1 MKQQLVTPAIAELV
15 PYQGGKPIEEVVR
28 EFGVE
33 APIKLASNENPLGP
47 SPRALQAAQAALGE
61 IYRYPDGAAYRLRS
75 AIAEYHGVRMDEVLH
90 GNGSNEI
97 IELVVRTFTTAE
109 HHIVF
114 GEPGFAMYRVTAQ
127 AHGVDFTAV
136 PTHDYKHDVE
146 GLIAAVRP
154 NTRVMLLDNPNN
166 PTGTYLSKGEVTEL
180 LTRVPPEV
188 IVVMDEA
195 YFEYT
200 DAPDYPDSLE
210 LRDLREHLV
219 VLRTFSKIY
228 GLAGLRVGYGIGARG
243 LMDFA
248 NRIRAPFNVGV
259 VSQEAAIAAL
269 GDTAH
274 LDASQRLNRTER
286 VRLTRE
292 LTRRGASVSP
302 SQANFV
308 LAHFDRPAEPIYQ
321 ALLRKGVIVRPF
333 ARLPQSLRITVGTE
347 SDNQRFLDAIDEVMR

>member
-1 MKQQLVTPAIAELV
+1 MVTPGIAGLV

-28 EFGVE
+28 EFGVD
-33 APIKLASNENPLGP
+33 APTKLASNENPLGP
-47 SPRALQAAQAALGE
+47 SPRALRAAQAAMNE

-75 AIAEYHGVRMDEVLH
+75 AIAEFHGVALDEVLH
-90 GNGSNEI
+90 GNGSNEL
-97 IELVVRTFTTAE
+97 IELIVRTFTTGE

-114 GEPGFAMYRVTAQ
+114 GDPGFAMYRVTAQ

-136 PTHDYKHDVE
+136 PTRAYKHDVE
-146 GLIAAVRP
+146 GLIAAVQA
-154 NTRVMLLDNPNN
+154 NTRVMLIDNPNN
-166 PTGTYLSKGEVTEL
+166 PTGTFLSRGEVVEL

-195 YFEYT
+195 YFEYA
-200 DAPDYPDSLE
+200 DATDYPNSLKMRE
-210 LRDLREHLV
+210 LREHLV

-228 GLAGLRVGYGIGARG
+228 GLAGLRVGYGIGPAG
-243 LMDFA
+243 LMNFV

-269 GDTAH
+269 GDIAH
-274 LDASQRLNRTER
+274 LDASRRLNQAER
-286 VRLTRE
+286 ARLNRE
-292 LTRRGASVSP
+292 LTRRGVSVTP

-333 ARLPQSLRITVGTE
+333 AGLSESLRVTVGTHD
-347 SDNQRFLDAIDEVMR
+347 DNQRFLDALDEVMR